1 VPSHCFNN
9 VSFAFLIIFL
19 LSQLI
24 FFSLYR
30 PLSELDRVSACVAV
44 PGAAASIDKYRVS
57 AEVLKVLKSLKFIF
71 LNLRP

>member
-1 VPSHCFNN
+1 

-44 PGAAASIDKYRVS
+44 PGAAASIDK
-57 AEVLKVLKSLKFIF
+57 
-71 LNLRP
+71 